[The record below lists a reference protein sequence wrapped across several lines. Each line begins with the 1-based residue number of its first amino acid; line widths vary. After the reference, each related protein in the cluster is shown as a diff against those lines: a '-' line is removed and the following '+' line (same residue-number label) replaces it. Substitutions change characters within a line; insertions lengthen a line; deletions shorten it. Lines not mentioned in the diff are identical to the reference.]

1 MLKLTVIMPVYNVE
15 KYVEKSIK
23 SVLNQTMKDF
33 ELIIVNDGSTD
44 NSGNI
49 CKKYAAIDNRIKYF
63 FKENKGV
70 SSARNFALKKSANSK
85 YITFIDSDDWIEEDF
100 YEKVIKYISDNDLD
114 ICITSY
120 IIEEEKKSFINLKKK
135 KATIMNSSEALI
147 EIFKSRYY
155 TGTLWDTFFKKDIL
169 LDLSLVEGLR
179 YHEDF
184 LFKVECINKS
194 NKIGYFP
201 LYKYHY
207 VMRSTSV
214 SHTFSR
220 KNLDVLKANK
230 LMCLPRI
237 KQEKV
242 IFDKYKQF
250 FSRFVVELSVQ
261 YIKIMDNTPFEHYV
275 KYSQRYARRHFKE
288 LITDYVSIKRKLY
301 IILLVFFPFKILKII
316 YKCLN
321 NIRNK
326 IKKFKGGFL

>member
-1 MLKLTVIMPVYNVE
+1 MPVLTVIMPVYNVE

-44 NSGNI
+44 NSGDI
-49 CKKYAAIDNRIKYF
+49 CEKYASIDNRIRYF
-63 FKENKGV
+63 VKENRGV
-70 SSARNFALKKSANSK
+70 SAAINFAIKKSTNSQ
-85 YITFIDSDDWIEEDF
+85 YITFIDSDDWIEFDF
-100 YEKVIKYISDNDLD
+100 YEKVMKYINDNDLD
-114 ICITSY
+114 VCITGY
-120 IIEEEKKSFINLKKK
+120 IIEEGKRSFINLKKK
-135 KATIMNSSEALI
+135 KSSIMNSSEALI

-155 TGTLWDTFFKKDIL
+155 TGTLCDTFFKKNIL
-169 LDLSLVEGLR
+169 LELSLVERLR

-184 LFKVECINKS
+184 LFKVECINNS

-207 VMRSTSV
+207 LMRSTSA

-237 KQEKV
+237 KEEKV

-250 FSRFVVELSVQ
+250 FSRFIVELSVQ
-261 YIKIMDNTPFEHYV
+261 YIKIIDNTSFEHYIR
-275 KYSQRYARRHFKE
+275 YSQKYAKRHFWE
-288 LITDYVSIKRKLY
+288 LITDYVPIKRKIY
-301 IILLVFFPFKILKII
+301 VILLISLPVKTLK
-316 YKCLN
+316 YFCNFLE
-321 NIRNK
+321 NIRRK
-326 IKKFKGGFL
+326 

>member
-1 MLKLTVIMPVYNVE
+1 MPLLTVIMPVYNVE

-44 NSGNI
+44 NSVDI
-49 CKKYAAIDNRIKYF
+49 CEKYASIDNRIRYF
-63 FKENKGV
+63 VRENRGV
-70 SSARNFALKKSANSK
+70 SAARNFAIKKSTNSK
-85 YITFIDSDDWIEEDF
+85 YITFIDSDDWIEADF
-100 YEKVIKYISDNDLD
+100 YEKAMKYVNDNDLD
-114 ICITSY
+114 MCITGY
-120 IIEEEKKSFINLKKK
+120 VIEEGKNIFINLKKK
-135 KATIMNSSEALI
+135 KADIMDSSEALI

-155 TGTLWDTFFKKDIL
+155 TGSLCDTFFKKDIL
-169 LDLSLVEGLR
+169 LELSLVERLR

-184 LFKVECINKS
+184 LFKVECINNS

-230 LMCLPRI
+230 LMCLPRV
-237 KQEKV
+237 KKEKK

-250 FSRFVVELSVQ
+250 LSRFIIELSVQ
-261 YIKIMDNTPFEHYV
+261 YIKIMDNRSFEHYIR
-275 KYSQRYARRHFKE
+275 YSQKYARRIFWN
-288 LITDYVSIKRKLY
+288 LITDYVPVKRKIY
-301 IILLVFFPFKILKII
+301 IILLVSLPIKILK
-316 YKCLN
+316 YFCNFLE
-321 NIRNK
+321 NIR
-326 IKKFKGGFL
+326 KK

>member
-1 MLKLTVIMPVYNVE
+1 MPILTVIMPVYNVE

-44 NSGNI
+44 NSVDI
-49 CKKYAAIDNRIKYF
+49 CEKYASIDNRIRYF
-63 FKENKGV
+63 VRENRGV
-70 SSARNFALKKSANSK
+70 SAARNFAIKKSTNSK
-85 YITFIDSDDWIEEDF
+85 YITFIDSDDWIEADF
-100 YEKVIKYISDNDLD
+100 YEKAMKYVNDNDLD
-114 ICITSY
+114 MCITGY
-120 IIEEEKKSFINLKKK
+120 VIEEGKNIFINLKKK
-135 KATIMNSSEALI
+135 KADIMDSSEALI

-155 TGTLWDTFFKKDIL
+155 TGSLCDTFFKKDIL
-169 LDLSLVEGLR
+169 LELSLVERLR

-184 LFKVECINKS
+184 LFKVECINNS

-230 LMCLPRI
+230 LMCLPRV
-237 KQEKV
+237 KKEKN

-250 FSRFVVELSVQ
+250 LSRFIIELSVQ
-261 YIKIMDNTPFEHYV
+261 YIKIMDNRSFEHYIR
-275 KYSQRYARRHFKE
+275 YSQKYARRNFWN
-288 LITDYVSIKRKLY
+288 LITDYVPVKRKIY
-301 IILLVFFPFKILKII
+301 IILLVSLPIKILK
-316 YKCLN
+316 YFCNFLE
-321 NIRNK
+321 NIR
-326 IKKFKGGFL
+326 KK